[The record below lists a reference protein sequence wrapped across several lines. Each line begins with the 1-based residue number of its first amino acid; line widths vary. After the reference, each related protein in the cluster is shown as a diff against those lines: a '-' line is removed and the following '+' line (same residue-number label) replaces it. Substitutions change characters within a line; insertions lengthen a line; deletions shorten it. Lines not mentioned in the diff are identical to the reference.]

1 MVDSPCINVCKMEA
15 GHCAGCLRTLDEIAR
30 WANIGD
36 DGKRLILAAVAQR
49 RARLDADRAGK
60 AATDEAA

>member
-1 MVDSPCINVCKMEA
+1 MEA